1 MTNDTSAGVARKTE
15 AELRVELAAFYRV
28 VAMFGWDD
36 LVANHI
42 SVRLPGE
49 DHAFL
54 LNPFGLMFE
63 EITASSLVR
72 VDLDGNILQDT
83 NYSINKAGYVI
94 HSAVHAMR
102 PDAQC
107 VAHLHT
113 RDGVAVS
120 MTGTGLLPLNQTAM
134 MIHDEVTYHDYEGPA
149 FDLSERERLQH
160 DLGTKNLMILRNH
173 GTMAL
178 GRSVAEAFQRL
189 YSLEWSCQVQ
199 VRALAMEQPLVR
211 PGEAATARM
220 DNRPKAD
227 ALRAYAEQ
235 RSWPAILRKLDRVNP
250 GYAD

>member
-1 MTNDTSAGVARKTE
+1 MPGNTNLAVARKSE
-15 AELRVELAAFYRV
+15 AELRVELAAFYRI

-49 DHAFL
+49 QHAFL

-63 EITASSLVR
+63 EITASSLVK
-72 VDLDGNILQDT
+72 VDLDGNILQGT
-83 NYSINKAGYVI
+83 GHSINKAGYVI
-94 HSAVHAMR
+94 HSAVHALR

-120 MTGTGLLPLNQTAM
+120 MTATGLLPLNQTAM
-134 MIHDEVTYHDYEGPA
+134 MIHDEITYHDYEGPA

-189 YSLEWSCQVQ
+189 YFLEWSCTTQ
-199 VRALAMEQPLVR
+199 VRALAMGQPLVE
-211 PGEAATARM
+211 PALGATARM
-220 DNRPKAD
+220 DNRPKLD
-227 ALRAYAEQ
+227 ALRNYAEQ
-235 RSWPAILRKLDRVNP
+235 RSWPAILRKLDRTNP

>member
-1 MTNDTSAGVARKTE
+1 MPGNINTGIVARSE

-42 SVRLPGE
+42 SVRLPGNE
-49 DHAFL
+49 EAFL

-63 EITASSLVR
+63 EITASSLVK

-83 NYSINKAGYVI
+83 PHSINKAGYVI
-94 HSAVHAMR
+94 HSAVHAIR

-113 RDGVAVS
+113 RDGVAVA
-120 MTGTGLLPLNQTAM
+120 MTETGLLPLNQTAM

-149 FDLSERERLQH
+149 FDLSERERLQR
-160 DLGTKNLMILRNH
+160 DLGTRNLMILRNH

-189 YSLEWSCQVQ
+189 YFLEWSCSVQ
-199 VRALAMEQPLVR
+199 VRALAMGQPLVQ
-211 PGEAATARM
+211 PALQASERM
-220 DNRPKAD
+220 DNRPKLD
-227 ALRAYAEQ
+227 ALRNYAEQ

-250 GYAD
+250 GYAA